1 MSTYLSISYLDVR
14 IRVYYNEIIL
24 NLHLLA
30 IPMHEGH
37 TGEAMF
43 DAVVPVLDVRC
54 PNWRDV
60 MLGITTDG
68 ERKMTGVNKGLATR
82 FQKVCRSGF
91 MRVWCGLHQLD
102 LALQNTFKA
111 AMKGRFFGY
120 MTQTIAY
127 LRRQGTLI
135 RQMDTTAPLFQDTR
149 WELIATVQYLVYETP
164 SNIDSTFR
172 CQNTVITFRS
182 LEGTTALVTEQMAQM
197 KKLSSDIQI
206 MFGVRAVGDE
216 DNSELDNRPT
226 TLSLAENNAMVCDH
240 AKILDL
246 LQDNG
251 SFAIKILDTIGT
263 DAATLLAS
271 DLASVMATFVE
282 RVNSIEPKRNEKN
295 EPVEGE
301 LPPSLP
307 REFVKLQG
315 RDLSALIL
323 KHRDRMAPHWTGE
336 QIDAIEQEHSALCDQ
351 YRRHEQFR
359 RSIDN
364 DIEKVCTFEDAWN
377 NADGKSPILKRF
389 AGGLATTFPGT
400 STVESDFSIL
410 KWEKPP
416 SKSRLTSFS
425 LEGLLHAKQF
435 ALLNSIK
442 VSSDGKPGDTSTTN
456 DPLIS

>member
-1 MSTYLSISYLDVR
+1 
-14 IRVYYNEIIL
+14 
-24 NLHLLA
+24 
-30 IPMHEGH
+30 
-37 TGEAMF
+37 
-43 DAVVPVLDVRC
+43 
-54 PNWRDV
+54 
-60 MLGITTDG
+60 
-68 ERKMTGVNKGLATR
+68 
-82 FQKVCRSGF
+82 
-91 MRVWCGLHQLD
+91 
-102 LALQNTFKA
+102 
-111 AMKGRFFGY
+111 
-120 MTQTIAY
+120 
-127 LRRQGTLI
+127 
-135 RQMDTTAPLFQDTR
+135 
-149 WELIATVQYLVYETP
+149 
-164 SNIDSTFR
+164 
-172 CQNTVITFRS
+172 
-182 LEGTTALVTEQMAQM
+182 MAQM

-377 NADGKSPILKRF
+377 NADGKFPILKRF

-400 STVESDFSIL
+400 STVESDYSIL

>member
-1 MSTYLSISYLDVR
+1 MLSTR
-14 IRVYYNEIIL
+14 
-24 NLHLLA
+24 A
-30 IPMHEGH
+30 
-37 TGEAMF
+37 
-43 DAVVPVLDVRC
+43 
-54 PNWRDV
+54 
-60 MLGITTDG
+60 
-68 ERKMTGVNKGLATR
+68 
-82 FQKVCRSGF
+82 
-91 MRVWCGLHQLD
+91 
-102 LALQNTFKA
+102 
-111 AMKGRFFGY
+111 
-120 MTQTIAY
+120 
-127 LRRQGTLI
+127 
-135 RQMDTTAPLFQDTR
+135 
-149 WELIATVQYLVYETP
+149 
-164 SNIDSTFR
+164 
-172 CQNTVITFRS
+172 VITFRS

-377 NADGKSPILKRF
+377 NADGKFPILKRF